1 MVPENLRSGLGHPTF
16 EDDKPPEIDS
26 TCQRLIATVA
36 VMTEMASAVAGTV
49 AKHRGSNEVMVDDVN
64 NALKMVAMHFLD
76 DIDDELTRHILDMEA
91 YIFQDGTPPSTKPIM
106 NRMSTDIDDAP
117 GPPCQCMTCSRVYTS
132 VQEWDAWEPTDEAK
146 RFLKSSVQRSIDD
159 VLNGLNGLEDGESDD
174 GESDDGDSDDGDSV
188 S

>member
-16 EDDKPPEIDS
+16 EDDNPPKIDS

-49 AKHRGSNEVMVDDVN
+49 AQHRGSNEVVVGDVN

-76 DIDDELTRHILDMEA
+76 DIDDELTRHILEMEA
-91 YIFQDGTPPSTKPIM
+91 YIFQGGASPSTKPIM

-117 GPPCQCMTCSRVYTS
+117 CGPPCQCTTCSRVYTS

-159 VLNGLNGLEDGESDD
+159 VLNGLDEVDTPDGRSD
-174 GESDDGDSDDGDSV
+174 EE
-188 S
+188 